1 MGKRGKMSF
10 NRMKKSFG
18 VIIFLILGLSLIGF
32 ISGSLLVTGLNE
44 SSETQVLGVTDDV
57 PSIKPITKQQFDLQV
72 LYRLI
77 NAYRIENKLTKLKIQ
92 PALELSAKNK
102 VADMIEHNYFGH
114 EDKKNTPSWYL
125 LHQAGYEY
133 SIAGE
138 NLSSGHETPWQ
149 VFEAWL
155 ESDQHREQ
163 LLIEG
168 YADMGAGVE
177 CEKQSCII
185 VLHLGSR

>member
-1 MGKRGKMSF
+1 
-10 NRMKKSFG
+10 MKKPIV
-18 VIIFLILGLSLIGF
+18 VIVFLILGLSLIGF
-32 ISGSLLVTGLNE
+32 ISGSLLVSALND
-44 SSETQVLGVTDDV
+44 SSESKVLGAINET
-57 PSIKPITKQQFDLQV
+57 PSTKPVTKQQFDIQV

-102 VADMIEHNYFGH
+102 VIDMIENNYFGH

-155 ESDQHREQ
+155 ESEQHREQ
-163 LLIEG
+163 LLIGG
-168 YADMGAGVE
+168 YSDMGAGVE
-177 CEKQSCII
+177 CQKQTCII